1 MVQGKI
7 NRGKHTDHPAG
18 RHSIRTNLY
27 LPVLHHQKPVTNSL
41 LSYLVAESV
50 LGVEIYQS
58 QLHIIHAEIHQ
69 AAIDMS
75 SVCEP
80 AANTNEQCSQL
91 SLTCVSEPEA
101 VRVDSTQADVS
112 AESSQTVVDQDMS
125 SMCEPPAAI
134 TDEQCS
140 QLSVA
145 YVSEPAVEPKSAE
158 QNKNRSQGK
167 NRVSVLDISPY
178 PHVVRKFDAKRRAES
193 SCLLTSTPVKK
204 AMEEKC
210 RRKATI
216 CRKRLKVCGTD
227 SQEND
232 NNIKQK
238 IKRIEYTTER
248 EKKRTKDQGKGGHR
262 KAKELKSK
270 QEQVKKK
277 AEFAGTKLKAKK
289 SKSAC
294 SKKPKQTASNSEPCL
309 YCSETVNVGK
319 WIQCQIC
326 TKWAHYECA
335 GADDNDFNFICE
347 MCN

>member
-1 MVQGKI
+1 VFDAAFEAELVMHAVGMQQRFYGLTLLDLRYI
-7 NRGKHTDHPAG
+7 AYELAEANGLDHPFS
-18 RHSIRTNLY
+18 H
-27 LPVLHHQKPVTNSL
+27 
-41 LSYLVAESV
+41 E
-50 LGVEIYQS
+50 E
-58 QLHIIHAEIHQ
+58 
-69 AAIDMS
+69 
-75 SVCEP
+75 
-80 AANTNEQCSQL
+80 
-91 SLTCVSEPEA
+91 EPEA

-125 SMCEPPAAI
+125 SVCEPAAI

-210 RRKATI
+210 SRKATI

-248 EKKRTKDQGKGGHR
+248 EKKRTKDQGKGHR

>member
-1 MVQGKI
+1 MFTWFQ
-7 NRGKHTDHPAG
+7 NSSFFYT
-18 RHSIRTNLY
+18 Y
-27 LPVLHHQKPVTNSL
+27 LCYTSRNQFC
-41 LSYLVAESV
+41 YLVAESV
-50 LGVEIYQS
+50 IGDEIYHS

-69 AAIDMS
+69 AAVN

-80 AANTNEQCSQL
+80 AANTDEQCSQL
-91 SLTCVSEPEA
+91 SLTCVSDPEA
-101 VRVDSTQADVS
+101 VRVDSIRADVS
-112 AESSQTVVDQDMS
+112 AESSQTVVDQDMA
-125 SMCEPPAAI
+125 SMCEPAAN

-158 QNKNRSQGK
+158 QNKNRSQGI

-178 PHVVRKFDAKRRAES
+178 PHVVRKIDAKRRAES

-210 RRKATI
+210 SRKATT
-216 CRKRLKVCGTD
+216 CRKRLKVCSTD

-238 IKRIEYTTER
+238 RKRIDYTTEG
-248 EKKRTKDQGKGGHR
+248 EKKRTKDQGKGGDR
-262 KAKELKSK
+262 TAKELKRK

-277 AEFAGTKLKAKK
+277 AEFAVTKPKARK
-289 SKSAC
+289 STSAC